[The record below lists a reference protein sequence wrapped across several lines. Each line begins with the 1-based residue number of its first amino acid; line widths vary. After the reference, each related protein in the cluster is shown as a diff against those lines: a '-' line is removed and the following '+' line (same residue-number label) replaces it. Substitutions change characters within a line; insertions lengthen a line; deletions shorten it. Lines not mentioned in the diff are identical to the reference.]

1 MKQQNQQNL
10 SDAAFA
16 QEGSQARARLMS
28 LFDESTFVEIDRLV
42 CYQDTPAGVVA
53 GYGTVEGCPVYA
65 FAQDRSVR
73 LGAVGKAEADKI
85 RKIYELAAQNGA
97 PVVGIFDSDGA
108 KLEQGIDALD
118 SIAEILLASNNIS
131 GVVPQ
136 IAVVAGACV
145 GSASVVAANADIV
158 VAVKG
163 TDYYLNPGDGN
174 EAADILAESA
184 DAAVKKARAL
194 IALLPSNTLS
204 PPLSYD
210 SEDGAMRECR
220 GDINVIEEVADA
232 GSLIVLGE
240 GVNKTALAR
249 VDGVVCGLV
258 ALSETRLSQAEASRI
273 ARFVRLCDGFSIP
286 VVTFVDFEGFDS
298 VKGAAQL
305 SHAYA
310 EATTVKITVVAGKAY
325 GAAYIAVAGK
335 PAGADVVLAWPS
347 AVILPLPPEAAIH
360 IFWQERLKE
369 LDNPVEGRKKLA
381 EEYAKTEGNAVS
393 AAQKGYVTDVIPQDE
408 TKSKL
413 SAVLDM
419 MSGKR
424 VSRLPKK
431 HSNILL

>member
-1 MKQQNQQNL
+1 M
-10 SDAAFA
+10 
-16 QEGSQARARLMS
+16 
-28 LFDESTFVEIDRLV
+28 
-42 CYQDTPAGVVA
+42 VA
-53 GYGTVEGCPVYA
+53 M
-65 FAQDRSVR
+65 
-73 LGAVGKAEADKI
+73 
-85 RKIYELAAQNGA
+85 
-97 PVVGIFDSDGA
+97 
-108 KLEQGIDALD
+108 
-118 SIAEILLASNNIS
+118 
-131 GVVPQ
+131 
-136 IAVVAGACV
+136 
-145 GSASVVAANADIV
+145 NADIV
-158 VAVKG
+158 IAVKG

-194 IALLPSNTLS
+194 IALLPSNNLS

-210 SEDGAMRECR
+210 SEDGAMRECS
-220 GDINVIEEVADA
+220 GVINVIEAVADA

-240 GVNKTALAR
+240 GVNKPALAR

-310 EATTVKITVVAGKAY
+310 EATTVKITVVATRLTARRICGC
-325 GAAYIAVAGK
+325 GRP
-335 PAGADVVLAWPS
+335 PAPMCARG
-347 AVILPLPPEAAIH
+347 LPRLYCRCRPAAIH
-360 IFWQERLKE
+360 IFWQERLKD